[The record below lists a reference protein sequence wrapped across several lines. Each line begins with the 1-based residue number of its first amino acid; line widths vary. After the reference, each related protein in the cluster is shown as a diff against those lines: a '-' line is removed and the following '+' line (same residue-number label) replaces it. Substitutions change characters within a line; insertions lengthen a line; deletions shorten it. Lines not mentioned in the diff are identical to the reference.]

1 MILPSFV
8 LIVVLLSRANDSL
21 ATVPESE
28 TVLVPAP
35 PLSATMFWLT
45 CSPVLAPPPVPVVT
59 LTLPALASRPLTPS
73 TELTVNPSESVK
85 LMLPVPETSTASTS
99 TSLSSFSVTAAAA
112 VMARLVSV
120 IVAEAL

>member
-1 MILPSFV
+1 MILPSLV
-8 LIVVLLSRANDSL
+8 LIDVLLSRTNASS

-45 CSPVLAPPPVPVVT
+45 CSPVLAPPPDPVVT

-73 TELTVNPSESVK
+73 TVPTVRPSASVM
-85 LMLPVPETSTASTS
+85 LMPPVPETSTASTS
-99 TSLSSFSVTAAAA
+99 RSLSSFSVTAAAA
-112 VMARLVSV
+112 VIARFVSV
-120 IVAEAL
+120 IVAEAF